1 MPNEPSSWWKLRSLR
16 APVAASSSSSMT
28 EPRRLT
34 ASAGIEGQRCTLLD
48 KTRQA
53 RA

>member
-1 MPNEPSSWWKLRSLR
+1 MPNEPSSGWKLRSLR
-16 APVAASSSSSMT
+16 APVAASSSSMT